1 MIDKA
6 TNGITC
12 GDADVTVEQLNRTAN
27 VFVANA
33 QSTVY
38 DVNGTSNSFIQQE
51 ACRAEIESQKLIST
65 ISGYMAPF
73 GDS

>member
-12 GDADVTVEQLNRTAN
+12 GDVDVTVEQLNQTAN
-27 VFVANA
+27 AFVANA
-33 QSTVY
+33 QSPVY
-38 DVNGTSNSFIQQE
+38 DVNVTSNSFIQQQ
-51 ACRAEIESQKLIST
+51 ACRAEIQSQKLIST